1 MAGTIYLS
9 AWSAP
14 QLGGKEWRVIN
25 MEDYNDVG

>member
-14 QLGGKEWRVIN
+14 ELGGKEPLVIN
-25 MEDYNDVG
+25 LEDDYDVG